1 MQPAKPDPT
10 TLLRSL
16 IDMGTQLRLL
26 LFAFVCMAGVLS
38 MRVTTGAEGSSV
50 FFESRDAVIRYE
62 NYRSC
67 NECQAY
73 EVVIFSDGRVLYTGK
88 SLVKVLGEKWYQID
102 PQEVVQLS
110 ASLVRQGFFE
120 LQGSYVDK
128 GLFDMNIAEI
138 SLRQE
143 KRQKTV
149 RFHYA
154 ANMSRPKPLVNFASE
169 INAVTK
175 TDQLRCPALVS
186 GRKLC

>member
-1 MQPAKPDPT
+1 MRIQFK
-10 TLLRSL
+10 
-16 IDMGTQLRLL
+16 LL
-26 LFAFVCMAGVLS
+26 LFVYFCFAGGLS
-38 MRVTTGAEGSSV
+38 IRDSISAEGSSV
-50 FFESRDAVIRYE
+50 FFENKDAVIRFE

-67 NECQAY
+67 KECQAY

-88 SLVKVLGEKWYQID
+88 SLVKVLGEKWYQVD

-110 ASLVRQGFFE
+110 TSLVRQGFFE
-120 LQGSYVDK
+120 LQDSYVDK

-175 TDQLRCPALVS
+175 TDQLRCPAVIS